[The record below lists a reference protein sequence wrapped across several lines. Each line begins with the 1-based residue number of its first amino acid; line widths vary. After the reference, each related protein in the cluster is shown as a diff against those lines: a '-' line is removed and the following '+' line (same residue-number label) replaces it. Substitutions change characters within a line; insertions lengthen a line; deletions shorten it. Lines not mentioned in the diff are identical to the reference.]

1 MTTLR
6 GFVLAG
12 VLLVAAPFAAGPT
25 AAAQAPVTQLPVVVD
40 NGDWTPLREAV
51 DPALQAKL
59 EAALSANRS
68 WNRLIGRE
76 DMAVAL
82 VDISDP
88 AHPRF
93 ARVNGNSMI
102 YAASLP
108 KIAVLLAVE
117 EAIGDGLIELTPEVD
132 TDLHAMIRRS
142 SNTAATANI
151 DRVGLAYID
160 SVLTLDRY
168 GLYDP
173 EFGGGLWVGK
183 RYAKTGPRLPDP
195 IAGLSHGATVSQV
208 SRFYYLLATGRLVS
222 SERSRHMLE
231 VLVSPGTNHKFVY
244 AVSQRAPRARIFR
257 KSGTWRNWHADSVLV
272 WGPDWRRYILVSLV
286 QSADGERILRDLVP
300 VIEGVLH
307 PEGGAQ

>member
-12 VLLVAAPFAAGPT
+12 VLLVLAPIASAPAAF
-25 AAAQAPVTQLPVVVD
+25 AQAPVTQLPAVVD
-40 NGDWTPLREAV
+40 DGDWTPLREAV

-59 EAALSANRS
+59 EAALSANRG

-76 DMAVAL
+76 EMAVAL
-82 VDISDP
+82 VDITDP
-88 AHPRF
+88 ANPRF

-117 EAIGDGLIELTPEVD
+117 QAIGDGLIELTPQVE
-132 TDLHAMIRRS
+132 TDLHAMIRSS

-160 SVLTLDRY
+160 SVLTLERY

-173 EFGGGLWVGK
+173 EYGGGLWVGK

-208 SRFYYLLATGRLVS
+208 SRYYYLLATGRLVS
-222 SERSRHMLE
+222 PKRSHHMLE
-231 VLVSPGTNHKFVY
+231 VLVSPGINHKFVY

-257 KSGTWRNWHADSVLV
+257 KSGTWRDWHADSVLV

-286 QSADGERILRDLVP
+286 QSSDGERILRNLVP

-307 PEGGAQ
+307 PEGGTQ

>member
-6 GFVLAG
+6 GLVLAG
-12 VLLVAAPFAAGPT
+12 VLLAAAPFAIAPS
-25 AAAQAPVTQLPVVVD
+25 AVAQAPVTQLPVVVND
-40 NGDWTPLREAV
+40 GDWTPLREAV
-51 DPALQAKL
+51 DPSLQAKL
-59 EAALSANRS
+59 ESALSANRA

-76 DMAVAL
+76 EMAVAL

-88 AHPRF
+88 ANPRF

-117 EAIGDGLIELTPEVD
+117 QAIGDGLVELTPQVE

-151 DRVGLAYID
+151 DRVGMAYID
-160 SVLTLDRY
+160 SVLTLERY

-183 RYAKTGPRLPDP
+183 RYAKSGPRLPDP

-208 SRFYYLLATGRLVS
+208 SRYYYLLATGRLVS
-222 SERSRHMLE
+222 PERSHHMLE
-231 VLVSPGTNHKFVY
+231 VLVAPGINHKFVY

-257 KSGTWRNWHADSVLV
+257 KSGTWRDWHADSVLV

-286 QSADGERILRDLVP
+286 QSSDGERILRDLVP
-300 VIEGVLH
+300 LVEGILH
-307 PEGGAQ
+307 PDGGTQ